1 MIGGF
6 NNGDFNLKCPINFR
20 IVQKELLYMYMYSTN
35 CKGGKRR
42 IALIIARMFQVK
54 VISFMR
60 N

>member
-1 MIGGF
+1 MAISIS
-6 NNGDFNLKCPINFR
+6 NVLINFR

-35 CKGGKRR
+35 CKGDKRR
-42 IALIIARMFQVK
+42 IALIIARVFQVK

>member
-1 MIGGF
+1 MAISIS
-6 NNGDFNLKCPINFR
+6 NVLINFR

-35 CKGGKRR
+35 CKGDKRR
-42 IALIIARMFQVK
+42 IASIIARVYQVK